1 MASYKITRT
10 LSGGIYYSSV
20 NNLQGAFTGTGSRY
34 QKDWTL
40 NARYD
45 FNTSTQAY
53 NMARLSFPTVL
64 YAGLLGF
71 KDKPF
76 FKADAASQSPTQTTP

>member
-1 MASYKITRT
+1 MASYKISRN

-45 FNTSTQAY
+45 FNT
-53 NMARLSFPTVL
+53 FL
-64 YAGLLGF
+64 YAKAEQHIVDGTYTGFSTSDNASLKPNTRMTMLKLGVTF
-71 KDKPF
+71 
-76 FKADAASQSPTQTTP
+76 